1 MEYAKKMALVEPRLL
16 ESLQQQHQSCHNHQ
30 PQGMLEDKLCQ
41 LDQAMQHILDRKD
54 ISQEE
59 KLKLYHQILQKY
71 LLYKDKAE
79 PMTVKLIGEPTPSM
93 PQPYTT
99 PLPPL
104 PLAAEDGTQESLEAE
119 IIQSA
124 PKNLRH
130 KASMLLRRLKQ
141 DDNIAWNAKGELV
154 YKGDVVPNTHIH
166 DLIQDVLRKRK
177 THIPVGWQTFARALR
192 ESNIPQDLVGNLDRW
207 QWMNQE
213 EQTPMGVTV
222 SATEVHTPKIK
233 SRSSKQLR
241 WAPYK

>member
-1 MEYAKKMALVEPRLL
+1 MEYAKKMALIEPRLL
-16 ESLQQQHQSCHNHQ
+16 ESLQQQQQQQSCHDHQ
-30 PQGMLEDKLCQ
+30 PQGMLEEKLCQ

-54 ISQEE
+54 VSQEE
-59 KLKLYHQILQKY
+59 KLKLYHQSLQKY
-71 LLYKDKAE
+71 LLYKDKVE
-79 PMTVKLIGEPTPSM
+79 PMTVKVIGEPSLPEVRTKTPV
-93 PQPYTT
+93 
-99 PLPPL
+99 
-104 PLAAEDGTQESLEAE
+104 EETQESLEAE

-130 KASMLLRRLKQ
+130 KASILLKRLKQ
-141 DDNIAWNAKGELV
+141 DDNIAWNTKGELV
-154 YKGDVVPNTHIH
+154 YKGDVIPNTHIH
-166 DLIQDVLRKRK
+166 DLVQDVLRKRK

-213 EQTPMGVTV
+213 EEIPMGVTV
-222 SATEVHTPKIK
+222 SATEVHTPKMK

>member
-16 ESLQQQHQSCHNHQ
+16 ESLQQQQQSCHDHQ
-30 PQGMLEDKLCQ
+30 PQDMLEQKLCQ
-41 LDQAMQHILDRKD
+41 LDQAMQQILERKD

-71 LLYKDKAE
+71 LLYKDKVE
-79 PMTVKLIGEPTPSM
+79 PMSVKVIGEPS
-93 PQPYTT
+93 
-99 PLPPL
+99 LPELATIAPL
-104 PLAAEDGTQESLEAE
+104 PLVDETQESMEAE

-130 KASMLLRRLKQ
+130 KASLLLRQLKQ
-141 DDNIAWNAKGELV
+141 DGNIAWNTKGELI

-166 DLIQDVLRKRK
+166 DLVQDVLRKRK
-177 THIPVGWQTFARALR
+177 THVPIGWQTFARALR

-213 EQTPMGVTV
+213 EETPMGVTV

>member
-1 MEYAKKMALVEPRLL
+1 MEYAKKMALIEPRLL
-16 ESLQQQHQSCHNHQ
+16 ESLQQQQQQQSCHDHQ
-30 PQGMLEDKLCQ
+30 PQGMLEEKLCQ
-41 LDQAMQHILDRKD
+41 LDQAMQQILDRKD
-54 ISQEE
+54 VSQEE

-71 LLYKDKAE
+71 LLYKDKVE
-79 PMTVKLIGEPTPSM
+79 PMTVKVIGEPSVPE
-93 PQPYTT
+93 PYTIA
-99 PLPPL
+99 LPP
-104 PLAAEDGTQESLEAE
+104 PPAAEETQESLEAE

-130 KASMLLRRLKQ
+130 KASVLLRRLKQ
-141 DDNIAWNAKGELV
+141 DDNIAWNTKGELV
-154 YKGDVVPNTHIH
+154 YKGDVIPNTHIH
-166 DLIQDVLRKRK
+166 DLVQDVLRKRK
-177 THIPVGWQTFARALR
+177 THVPVGWQTFARALR

>member
-1 MEYAKKMALVEPRLL
+1 MEYAKKMALIEPRLL
-16 ESLQQQHQSCHNHQ
+16 ESLQQQQQQSCHDHQ
-30 PQGMLEDKLCQ
+30 PQSMLEQKLCQ
-41 LDQAMQHILDRKD
+41 LDQAMQQVLDRKD
-54 ISQEE
+54 VSQEE

-71 LLYKDKAE
+71 LLYKDKVE
-79 PMTVKLIGEPTPSM
+79 PMTVKVIGEPSLPE
-93 PQPYTT
+93 PHIIA
-99 PLPPL
+99 LPPV
-104 PLAAEDGTQESLEAE
+104 EETQESLEAE

-130 KASMLLRRLKQ
+130 KASVLLRRLKQ
-141 DDNIAWNAKGELV
+141 DDNIAWNTKGELV
-154 YKGDVVPNTHIH
+154 YKGDVIPNTHIH
-166 DLIQDVLRKRK
+166 DLVQDVLRKRK
-177 THIPVGWQTFARALR
+177 THVPVGWQTFARALR
-192 ESNIPQDLVGNLDRW
+192 ESNIPQDLVGNLDCW

>member
-1 MEYAKKMALVEPRLL
+1 
-16 ESLQQQHQSCHNHQ
+16 
-30 PQGMLEDKLCQ
+30 MLEEKLCQ

-54 ISQEE
+54 VSQEE

-71 LLYKDKAE
+71 LLYKDKVQ
-79 PMTVKLIGEPTPSM
+79 PMTVKVIGEPSLPEPHTM
-93 PQPYTT
+93 A
-99 PLPPL
+99 PPL
-104 PLAAEDGTQESLEAE
+104 ADEMQESMETE

-130 KASMLLRRLKQ
+130 KASLLLRRLKQ
-141 DDNIAWNAKGELV
+141 DGNIAWNTKGELI

-166 DLIQDVLRKRK
+166 DLVQDVLRKRK
-177 THIPVGWQTFARALR
+177 THVPIGWQTFARALR

-213 EQTPMGVTV
+213 EETPMGVTV
-222 SATEVHTPKIK
+222 SATEVHTPKMK

>member
-16 ESLQQQHQSCHNHQ
+16 ESLQQQQHQSCHDHR

-41 LDQAMQHILDRKD
+41 LDQAMQHVLDRKD
-54 ISQEE
+54 VSQEE
-59 KLKLYHQILQKY
+59 KLKLYHHILQKY

-79 PMTVKLIGEPTPSM
+79 PVTVKVMTEPTPSM
-93 PQPYTT
+93 PQPHTMT
-99 PLPPL
+99 P
-104 PLAAEDGTQESLEAE
+104 AATAVEETQESMESE

-130 KASMLLRRLKQ
+130 KASVLLRRLKQ
-141 DDNIAWNAKGELV
+141 DNNITWNANGELI

-222 SATEVHTPKIK
+222 SATEVHTPKMK

>member
-1 MEYAKKMALVEPRLL
+1 MALIETHLM
-16 ESLQQQHQSCHNHQ
+16 ESLQQQQQSCHDHQ
-30 PQGMLEDKLCQ
+30 PQGMLEEKLCQ
-41 LDQAMQHILDRKD
+41 LDQAMKHILDRKD
-54 ISQEE
+54 VSQEE

-71 LLYKDKAE
+71 LLYKDKVE
-79 PMTVKLIGEPTPSM
+79 PMTVKVIGEPSLPELYTKTPVA
-93 PQPYTT
+93 T
-99 PLPPL
+99 
-104 PLAAEDGTQESLEAE
+104 EENQESLEAE

-130 KASMLLRRLKQ
+130 KASILLKCLKQ
-141 DDNIAWNAKGELV
+141 GDNIAWNTKGELV
-154 YKGDVVPNTHIH
+154 YKGDVIPNTHIH
-166 DLIQDVLRKRK
+166 DLVQDVFRKHK

-213 EQTPMGVTV
+213 EETPMGVTV
-222 SATEVHTPKIK
+222 SATEVHTPKMK

>member
-1 MEYAKKMALVEPRLL
+1 M
-16 ESLQQQHQSCHNHQ
+16 QQ
-30 PQGMLEDKLCQ
+30 
-41 LDQAMQHILDRKD
+41 ILDRRD

-71 LLYKDKAE
+71 LLYKDKTE
-79 PMTVKLIGEPTPSM
+79 PMTVKVIREPTPSM
-93 PQPYTT
+93 PEPHIMASS
-99 PLPPL
+99 LPP
-104 PLAAEDGTQESLEAE
+104 AEETQESMEAE

-130 KASMLLRRLKQ
+130 KASVLLRRLKQ
-141 DDNIAWNAKGELV
+141 DDNIAWNDKGELV
-154 YKGDVVPNTHIH
+154 YKGDVVSNTHIH

-222 SATEVHTPKIK
+222 SATEVHTPKMK
-233 SRSSKQLR
+233 SRSSKQMR
-241 WAPYK
+241 WTPYK